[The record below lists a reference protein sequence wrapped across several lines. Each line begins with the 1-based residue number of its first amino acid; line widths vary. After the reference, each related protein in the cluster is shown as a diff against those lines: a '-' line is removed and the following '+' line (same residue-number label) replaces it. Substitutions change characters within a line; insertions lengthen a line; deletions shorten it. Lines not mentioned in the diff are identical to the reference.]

1 MTWLHN
7 YLASRRQS
15 VVVNGTT
22 SKNSHAISGVCQG
35 SILGPLVSHL
45 HIANGPFSPGTHIV
59 LNADD
64 ILLYHTISS
73 NSDYLYLQS
82 DANTVQDW
90 VNCNH
95 MFLNPSNYKFMLI
108 SRKLNRIN
116 NPPAITIHGQTL
128 ETVPMFKYLGLLL
141 SSDLSWA
148 KHVEGICTKAKE
160 ILGLLYRQF

>member
-1 MTWLHN
+1 MVQHLKIHMQFQESLRAQFWS
-7 YLASRRQS
+7 SRFSSTHSQW
-15 VVVNGTT
+15 
-22 SKNSHAISGVCQG
+22 
-35 SILGPLVSHL
+35 SILSWHSYR
-45 HIANGPFSPGTHIV
+45 FECRC
-59 LNADD
+59 